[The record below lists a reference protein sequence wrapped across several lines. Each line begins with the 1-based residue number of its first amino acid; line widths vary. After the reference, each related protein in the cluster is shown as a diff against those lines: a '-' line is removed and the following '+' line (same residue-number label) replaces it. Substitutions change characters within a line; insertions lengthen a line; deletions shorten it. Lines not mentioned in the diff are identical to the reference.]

1 MMPTPSRE
9 RFWTRPRLVAT
20 AIVSAVLAVFVAAN
34 AHLVA
39 VAFSSQ
45 PDCALSPTVDGVAT
59 YRAAK
64 PSC

>member
-1 MMPTPSRE
+1 MTTANHA
-9 RFWTRPRLVAT
+9 RFWSRPRCVGVA
-20 AIVSAVLAVFVAAN
+20 AAVLVITVFVAAN

-45 PDCALSPTVDGVAT
+45 PDCVMPITEEGVA

-64 PSC
+64 QSC

>member
-1 MMPTPSRE
+1 MTIARQSH
-9 RFWTRPRLVAT
+9 FWTRPRAAALIIAFVV
-20 AIVSAVLAVFVAAN
+20 IAVFLAAN

-45 PDCALSPTVDGVAT
+45 PDCVLPSNGEGVA